1 MMETSPKSARIFR
14 WSRRY
19 VILCSAVVAMTIGVA
34 NWFFD
39 SLMALYFPHIGVKV
53 MSVTFSGISAGI
65 IFKLLVTAAWERK
78 VVVEERLRLIAE
90 MNHHIRNGLDII
102 SLSAHTTKD
111 KNTVET
117 MKYGVEKIEWALREV
132 LPKLPQSGSL

>member
-1 MMETSPKSARIFR
+1 MMETSPKSAWIFQ

-19 VILCSAVVAMTIGVA
+19 VILCSAIVAITIGVT

-39 SLMALYFPHIGVKV
+39 SLMTLYFPHLGVKV
-53 MSVTFSGISAGI
+53 MSVTFSGLSAGI

-78 VVVEERLRLIAE
+78 AIVAERLRLIAE
-90 MNHHIRNGLDII
+90 MNHHIRNGLEII
-102 SLSAHTTKD
+102 SLSAYTAKD
-111 KNTVET
+111 KTTVET

-132 LPKLPQSGSL
+132 LPKLPPSG